1 MAEFLDPNV
10 STTDPPDED
19 LGRLLFKLRKARGE
33 YKTPADELEAD
44 AQARG
49 LTVTSKNTGTHVPNS
64 AHYDNRAVDIRTKDQ
79 PQSLIDQYIAE
90 KKAQGYKVLDE
101 RVNPA
106 SSVSR
111 GPHVH
116 LQAPR
121 GGVPAQGD
129 QSQPGDQLGDILS
142 AVRQKRQSSQASQ
155 QRDNSLQ
162 NFMNQ
167 GGVGLAD
174 TSVNTLAGGGGNRQ
188 TLYDQPA
195 GPVVSKPLPP
205 PTRIQQQQAEKVL
218 NTPWQENYYK
228 NNPLTKQELQT
239 VRQQQAQDWANSTP
253 GSYIGTN
260 VAVPAVKAA
269 TGILAPAVSNV
280 LKYGARGAQLLQTGG
295 YEKDTPVDTV
305 ANAIKSGGKNIVQG
319 LDNSGKVLERADPVS
334 RTLQMAGEGAGTLG
348 AFAGAGLLGG
358 PVAEY
363 GLLAASQDW
372 DDPKKAA
379 INTLLNAAMMV
390 TGGKLAKPS
399 QMLGEEV
406 MLATGKPALG
416 TAANVLA
423 RTLANAGIGGAG
435 SVATQA
441 LTNEPGQ
448 DINYREALKQ
458 AAMGGAFAN
467 LAPTR
472 VGYNDVV
479 GPKGERMA
487 TPEVSPENPQT
498 PNAVINFA
506 DAQRGDVFTHGK
518 ITKNQP
524 AYVVENDG
532 KWVTLEMPDGKTKR
546 ILANSQ
552 VANSG
557 ELVRENPGQASQ
569 AAAPAGTKPVTTVKA
584 ADGTIIEN
592 GPNSRISGMP
602 PRGRQQ
608 EVIFVPPAPK
618 GPAGARNVIE
628 NTLRETGV
636 KPPDQPV
643 STPAESVPV
652 RASETEAQTTPAEA
666 PVEAATPKGR
676 IVNVSG
682 KDFTL
687 TPEQEARWQ
696 KEVDEPLNRD
706 KKAIEYAE
714 RALAQAKDD
723 KSRSFWS
730 DQIQKAKRDLHGTGM
745 EVAAAKRDIVGARTA
760 KEQAAYDKRQASNYL
775 GKEVTVTVNG
785 EQYDGVVHGTS
796 SFGKVPVKLSDGQI
810 VHLNPDQITARVA
823 RPTPAEAP
831 VEAVKV
837 NAPNKTEGLPVGEFF
852 SEGGYAPDA
861 DGTVHGSPEQLARV
875 AELRKQGVSQA
886 DAWERVF
893 NQRQAAGDKMRSE
906 LQNGDILE
914 DMHGDRHRVEWT
926 TNRRTGE
933 KTLGLYSKNE
943 ENGLES
949 WEAIDPKDNHR
960 LAEMKVVERG
970 GSAEKNTEQ
979 AQAQQTP
986 AQKKSEKLAQSK
998 EITFGDQSPDR
1009 PLADRQ
1015 ADVKKALGRIHAQK
1029 IDKAARDAQAKAL
1042 AEQHGLEYQEGT
1054 LSKSNRAKGTPAVR
1068 IINPQTGE
1076 VLHGSEK
1083 YFVPNESR
1091 IEQPRTVGEAPEA
1104 QAETGAAEGAKAGP
1118 SEEAPAGLAKPGK
1131 PIQDIRAAGGFKKSE
1146 QAVLVKMV
1154 RPDGHEFWQWEDS
1167 KENPLGGIFVD
1178 RSMAIANRPEGKSI
1192 FTDASGEP
1200 LKEIHPDTRQTEGK
1214 KLPDLIEAKTVGDQA
1229 HVSFNRGDIP
1239 VLPSDIENALKAQ
1252 GHQAQVTEIKPFG
1265 RAAKEQKFRID
1276 FFEDGGKTAKPP
1288 SDWYKALGL
1297 DSEQEAVLDKT
1308 AGVPAKEVKQVKAAE
1323 DKGPHGMI
1331 AHEMRMGAPDGAGG
1345 AIGRP
1350 ILHDDNVRKALGLDI
1365 DSNIDDASPADKKAY
1380 SSETHQA
1387 LTEAMGVT
1395 SATHISPEMHI
1406 QWAKDNLHTL
1416 GEDTASEYVRTVVR
1430 GMIKQALKD
1439 QNIKYSVA
1447 QEQIQGIENHL
1458 RRVDAQRRRDQR
1470 ITDGDKLRTELEDL
1484 AESIGL
1490 PASAG
1495 TRAAEIYLAGSEGP
1509 GGGTSQP
1516 VYGRAARESADT
1528 GSSTEAS
1535 KSGDRPE
1542 ETRSVRQ
1549 AREENVAA
1557 VNKQFEKVL
1566 KRKGV
1571 IEESPG
1577 VYHFPNKMLS
1587 DAQAKSLI
1595 KAASASGSL
1604 GERRFEIKDRGL
1616 ITGYAGDKGW
1626 VIIDRNITNPEY
1638 HPEPLNVATQETATK
1653 QPWEMT
1659 RDEYRAQKTIWNHQ
1673 TWKEFD
1679 NFDLKE
1685 ADRLYPRYRGIDR
1698 IGVWF
1703 TDKSDF
1709 YGPTNVEA
1717 HLTINNPKVF
1727 PQGEGGAKEVW
1738 ATLKKEVKEAGSP
1751 ELYRQKLLKEGYD
1764 AISLP
1769 DSSIDL
1775 EKSDSRQHIM
1785 IALDPS
1791 SPKIISRSVKTP
1803 KSYGEEAP
1811 PKEFDAHKEAV
1822 NKALSEG
1829 KPVPPE
1835 VLADYPDLQKS
1846 SKNYNSVKSPQA
1858 REENV
1863 AEPEEAASPKMRT
1876 AEEAGRKGKLL
1887 DEIDRTREEYEKAK
1901 RVAWLAS
1908 NNMEKG
1914 EDGRWTRVGDTAEQV
1929 ALQEAKSNYLA
1940 AKKAYEKAFPGP
1952 REAQPVDTNITS
1964 EVDKLLGEFKRT
1976 SPEPGTPERE
1986 ALDKESSGGWDKV
1999 DALNKQLTKA
2009 KSAKAP
2015 KAEILAL
2022 QKQLKEAK
2030 AARDKA
2036 ISPSLTRSLED
2047 AAANTSDPLV
2057 SAAARYQL
2065 AIREGERPSS
2075 DVLDSVHDL
2084 IAKPIATALTNNG
2097 LERGVAKERAR
2108 ELTNTL
2114 LTVPTDTRYN
2124 NWQKAIKEITKD
2136 ELSRQADITGESPGS
2151 KPAKGIKGFLSDER
2165 GALNADLSELPPQE
2179 QLTKEARGVNK
2190 ARKGEE
2196 GVAPIIQDAA
2206 QKVVDLVNKVR
2217 GIRSP
2222 GKVSQNIGKMPS
2234 KADFDEYINTLY
2246 DAVDK
2251 ATKDGRVE
2259 VDPKNPAQLSA
2270 KAAAKLKDNVQALAT
2285 AWKNNDR
2292 AGFTEAQR
2300 QMHEFIWNPKYKVLH
2315 DLFRPIMLS
2324 GEYSFAMIQGGIAAM
2339 THPFVWSKS
2348 MAKATAA
2355 GFDPMA
2361 MTGIKGPKA
2370 FKEFWWSH
2378 GTNNFD
2384 KFIFDISHHR
2394 LAKEAAQDKLQL
2406 DSLADIDL
2414 KKSYSTAEGYAASF
2428 IQKLPLIKQT
2438 EIAMKVFLDSL
2449 RLQYYEQAH
2458 DMLTAKG
2465 FTRDANPEL
2474 FKDAARTANIFSGR
2488 GDFGPIESSVP
2499 LINNLGL
2506 APRFVLAQFQQIL
2519 SGPKVLGEN
2528 LTRGVGNT
2536 YKTLRGKQADITEKA
2551 FSNPVDMKIMR
2562 DYAKIL
2568 GVSAGAAAL
2577 ATAAGWEIPLDPDD
2591 PKFLMAKPPGSI
2603 NGYSIVPSGWQPQL
2617 KFMGR
2622 LIKRIVDNQALGGP
2636 NTMAGTLS
2644 EMGGDVAHYARSK
2657 AGIIPSLA
2665 IDTGTQYR
2673 ENKYSPPV
2681 SPDEDLTKLR
2691 DKNLVEEGL
2700 KKGMNYFSPGSF
2712 DKMDKAITQFGG
2724 YGTNYVNKPVNLL
2737 DSITNRLAPVYA
2749 NQLLDDYLNPA
2760 MTSKEEATRA
2770 GLEFFGYRTQGIKG
2784 NYSDTGRI
2792 DRSLHKEFNRQGV
2805 QLYGVRQDPNESDQ
2819 AYGDRVKR
2827 INDLYNEY
2835 GPKLLDDPTYKEAD
2849 KQTKVKMLE
2858 SFRKRVS
2865 DFNEG
2870 LANKQDPNLDKLE
2883 ADSIMKSIETNQKHQ
2898 RSVQRRRL
2906 RDNYTFTPTIPEDDL

>member
-643 STPAESVPV
+643 STPAESAPV
-652 RASETEAQTTPAEA
+652 RAPETETQTTPAEA
-666 PVEAATPKGR
+666 PVEASPAGDLYSQVKDYANKGGELTPSALQKQFKIGYGDASQLIDRINSEKAPAETVSPVKQPEPATP
-676 IVNVSG
+676 
-682 KDFTL
+682 
-687 TPEQEARWQ
+687 
-696 KEVDEPLNRD
+696 
-706 KKAIEYAE
+706 
-714 RALAQAKDD
+714 
-723 KSRSFWS
+723 
-730 DQIQKAKRDLHGTGM
+730 
-745 EVAAAKRDIVGARTA
+745 
-760 KEQAAYDKRQASNYL
+760 
-775 GKEVTVTVNG
+775 
-785 EQYDGVVHGTS
+785 
-796 SFGKVPVKLSDGQI
+796 
-810 VHLNPDQITARVA
+810 
-823 RPTPAEAP
+823 
-831 VEAVKV
+831 
-837 NAPNKTEGLPVGEFF
+837 
-852 SEGGYAPDA
+852 
-861 DGTVHGSPEQLARV
+861 
-875 AELRKQGVSQA
+875 
-886 DAWERVF
+886 
-893 NQRQAAGDKMRSE
+893 
-906 LQNGDILE
+906 
-914 DMHGDRHRVEWT
+914 
-926 TNRRTGE
+926 
-933 KTLGLYSKNE
+933 
-943 ENGLES
+943 
-949 WEAIDPKDNHR
+949 
-960 LAEMKVVERG
+960 VVE
-970 GSAEKNTEQ
+970 
-979 AQAQQTP
+979 QTP

-1118 SEEAPAGLAKPGK
+1118 SEEAPAPEPVKEK
-1131 PIQDIRAAGGFKKSE
+1131 SVKK
-1146 QAVLVKMV
+1146 
-1154 RPDGHEFWQWEDS
+1154 
-1167 KENPLGGIFVD
+1167 
-1178 RSMAIANRPEGKSI
+1178 
-1192 FTDASGEP
+1192 AS
-1200 LKEIHPDTRQTEGK
+1200 Q
-1214 KLPDLIEAKTVGDQA
+1214 
-1229 HVSFNRGDIP
+1229 S
-1239 VLPSDIENALKAQ
+1239 
-1252 GHQAQVTEIKPFG
+1252 
-1265 RAAKEQKFRID
+1265 
-1276 FFEDGGKTAKPP
+1276 
-1288 SDWYKALGL
+1288 
-1297 DSEQEAVLDKT
+1297 
-1308 AGVPAKEVKQVKAAE
+1308 E

-1345 AIGRP
+1345 AVGRP

-1365 DSNIDDASPADKKAY
+1365 DPNIDDASPADKKAY

-1430 GMIKQALKD
+1430 GMMKQALKD
-1439 QNIKYSVA
+1439 QNVEYSVA
-1447 QEQIQGIENHL
+1447 QEQIQGVENHL

-1509 GGGTSQP
+1509 GGGAPQP
-1516 VYGRAARESADT
+1516 VHGRTAREGADT
-1528 GSSTEAS
+1528 GSSAEAS
-1535 KSGDRPE
+1535 KGGDRPE
-1542 ETRSVRQ
+1542 EAGSVRQ
-1549 AREENVAA
+1549 AREENVA
-1557 VNKQFEKVL
+1557 
-1566 KRKGV
+1566 
-1571 IEESPG
+1571 
-1577 VYHFPNKMLS
+1577 
-1587 DAQAKSLI
+1587 
-1595 KAASASGSL
+1595 
-1604 GERRFEIKDRGL
+1604 
-1616 ITGYAGDKGW
+1616 
-1626 VIIDRNITNPEY
+1626 
-1638 HPEPLNVATQETATK
+1638 EP
-1653 QPWEMT
+1653 
-1659 RDEYRAQKTIWNHQ
+1659 
-1673 TWKEFD
+1673 
-1679 NFDLKE
+1679 
-1685 ADRLYPRYRGIDR
+1685 
-1698 IGVWF
+1698 
-1703 TDKSDF
+1703 
-1709 YGPTNVEA
+1709 
-1717 HLTINNPKVF
+1717 
-1727 PQGEGGAKEVW
+1727 
-1738 ATLKKEVKEAGSP
+1738 
-1751 ELYRQKLLKEGYD
+1751 
-1764 AISLP
+1764 
-1769 DSSIDL
+1769 
-1775 EKSDSRQHIM
+1775 
-1785 IALDPS
+1785 
-1791 SPKIISRSVKTP
+1791 
-1803 KSYGEEAP
+1803 
-1811 PKEFDAHKEAV
+1811 
-1822 NKALSEG
+1822 
-1829 KPVPPE
+1829 
-1835 VLADYPDLQKS
+1835 
-1846 SKNYNSVKSPQA
+1846 
-1858 REENV
+1858 
-1863 AEPEEAASPKMRT
+1863 
-1876 AEEAGRKGKLL
+1876 
-1887 DEIDRTREEYEKAK
+1887 
-1901 RVAWLAS
+1901 
-1908 NNMEKG
+1908 
-1914 EDGRWTRVGDTAEQV
+1914 
-1929 ALQEAKSNYLA
+1929 
-1940 AKKAYEKAFPGP
+1940 
-1952 REAQPVDTNITS
+1952 
-1964 EVDKLLGEFKRT
+1964 
-1976 SPEPGTPERE
+1976 
-1986 ALDKESSGGWDKV
+1986 
-1999 DALNKQLTKA
+1999 
-2009 KSAKAP
+2009 
-2015 KAEILAL
+2015 
-2022 QKQLKEAK
+2022 
-2030 AARDKA
+2030 
-2036 ISPSLTRSLED
+2036 
-2047 AAANTSDPLV
+2047 
-2057 SAAARYQL
+2057 
-2065 AIREGERPSS
+2065 
-2075 DVLDSVHDL
+2075 
-2084 IAKPIATALTNNG
+2084 
-2097 LERGVAKERAR
+2097 
-2108 ELTNTL
+2108 
-2114 LTVPTDTRYN
+2114 
-2124 NWQKAIKEITKD
+2124 
-2136 ELSRQADITGESPGS
+2136 
-2151 KPAKGIKGFLSDER
+2151 
-2165 GALNADLSELPPQE
+2165 
-2179 QLTKEARGVNK
+2179 KEARGVNK